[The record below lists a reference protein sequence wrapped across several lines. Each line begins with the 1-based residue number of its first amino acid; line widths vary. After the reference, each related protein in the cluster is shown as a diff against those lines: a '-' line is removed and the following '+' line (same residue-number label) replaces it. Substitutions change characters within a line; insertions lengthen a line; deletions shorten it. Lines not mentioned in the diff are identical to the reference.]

1 MIVRFYVPQRFTTG
15 ISGWIGGEVGHELY
29 VVVFYCIP
37 YRCRIGQPDTLQ
49 HNGMTNS
56 EMEMCMWK

>member
-1 MIVRFYVPQRFTTG
+1 MG
-15 ISGWIGGEVGHELY
+15 NSHELY
-29 VVVFYCIP
+29 TFTVE
-37 YRCRIGQPDTLQ
+37 QPDTLQ